1 MSLVNQRLFCW
12 ADGSVRVDTSLLYPP
27 FRDKLDGML
36 SLCEAQGRRYYAI
49 RGYDSPEAQ
58 KALFLLWTSGKGGQ
72 ASPPWQSLHQVGLA
86 VDFNLDEDMARAGLQ
101 LPKTPRTAKH
111 FKVLVDAARTVG
123 LVSGADFND
132 APHVQW
138 ASRFSSG
145 ASIRPLRT
153 VWEASTGTVG
163 EKLSRVWQSVGSA
176 GGSGGFP

>member
-1 MSLVNQRLFCW
+1 MRNDRLFRW

-27 FRDKLDGML
+27 FLRLLDDML
-36 SLCEAQGRRYYAI
+36 DLCEAQGRRYYAI

-101 LPKTPRTAKH
+101 LPRTPRTAKH
-111 FKVLVDAARTVG
+111 FKVLVEAARKVG

-132 APHVQW
+132 SPHVQW
-138 ASRFSSG
+138 KSQFSSG
-145 ASIRPLRT
+145 ASIRPLRS
-153 VWEASTGTVG
+153 VWEASGGSVS
-163 EKLSRVWQSVGSA
+163 EKLARVWQCVE
-176 GGSGGFP
+176 GGTP